1 METKSRS
8 DGYGGHAGT
17 TWQVMCAR
25 GKYVDGTLGSF
36 KHPVQLSVIIL
47 LGSSIG

>member
-1 METKSRS
+1 METKSLS

-17 TWQVMCAR
+17 SWQVMCAKD
-25 GKYVDGTLGSF
+25 KYVDDTLGSF
-36 KHPVQLSVIIL
+36 KHPVQLNVIMM